1 MNKKYIKENIF
12 IVTYGLILFFI
23 IYNLK
28 FVLKTIDN
36 LVAITLPVIFGIVLA
51 FLLNIP
57 MSFLERKIIL
67 LIQKLKVDKKRAFKI
82 SRAISLLL
90 VLLIFICVITFTI
103 NIVIPEIIKSFYIF
117 IEKAPE
123 QIKNIQ
129 ELLIKNYDNYLIDG
143 VLSKIQEID
152 GDISKI
158 INNLVQITFSGVL
171 NITLGITNILIN
183 FILGLIISIY
193 ILLEKET
200 LKYQLKL
207 LINTVATDKYKSS
220 IIEILKLIYSKFKK
234 YIFGQAIDS
243 AILFIMIFISMT
255 IFKIPYAIFIS
266 FILAICAAVPILGPL
281 IGIIITTI
289 IMIIAGYKNILFFI
303 LIVVLMQQIEGNII
317 YPIVV
322 GNSIG
327 LSSLY
332 IVVVVIVFSSLFGIF
347 GVIIG
352 VPLCGVLYEIICK
365 YVYKKDFIEK

>member
-23 IYNLK
+23 IHNLK

-129 ELLIKNYDNYLIDG
+129 GLLIKNYDNYLIDS

-243 AILFIMIFISMT
+243 AIVFIMIFISMT

>member
-23 IYNLK
+23 IHNLK

-67 LIQKLKVDKKRAFKI
+67 LVQKLKVDKKRAFKI

-129 ELLIKNYDNYLIDG
+129 GLLIKNYDNYLIDS

-152 GDISKI
+152 GDIFKI

-234 YIFGQAIDS
+234 YIFGQAVDS

-332 IVVVVIVFSSLFGIF
+332 IVVVVIVFSSLFGIL

>member
-1 MNKKYIKENIF
+1 M
-12 IVTYGLILFFI
+12 
-23 IYNLK
+23 
-28 FVLKTIDN
+28 
-36 LVAITLPVIFGIVLA
+36 
-51 FLLNIP
+51 
-57 MSFLERKIIL
+57 
-67 LIQKLKVDKKRAFKI
+67 
-82 SRAISLLL
+82 
-90 VLLIFICVITFTI
+90 
-103 NIVIPEIIKSFYIF
+103 
-117 IEKAPE
+117 
-123 QIKNIQ
+123 
-129 ELLIKNYDNYLIDG
+129 
-143 VLSKIQEID
+143 
-152 GDISKI
+152 
-158 INNLVQITFSGVL
+158 
-171 NITLGITNILIN
+171 
-183 FILGLIISIY
+183 
-193 ILLEKET
+193 LEKET

-266 FILAICAAVPILGPL
+266 FILAICAAVPILGPF

>member
-23 IYNLK
+23 IHNLK

-90 VLLIFICVITFTI
+90 VLLIFIFVITFTI

-129 ELLIKNYDNYLIDG
+129 GLLIKNYDNYLIDS

>member
-23 IYNLK
+23 IHNLK

-129 ELLIKNYDNYLIDG
+129 GLLIKNSDNYLIDS

>member
-36 LVAITLPVIFGIVLA
+36 LVAITLPVIYGIVLA

>member
-23 IYNLK
+23 IHNLK

-129 ELLIKNYDNYLIDG
+129 GLLIKNYDNYLIDS

-158 INNLVQITFSGVL
+158 INTLVQITFSGVL

>member
-129 ELLIKNYDNYLIDG
+129 GLLIKNYDNYLIDG

-193 ILLEKET
+193 LLLEKET

>member
-23 IYNLK
+23 IHNLK

-90 VLLIFICVITFTI
+90 VLLIFIFVITFTI

-129 ELLIKNYDNYLIDG
+129 GLLIKNYDNYLIDS

-332 IVVVVIVFSSLFGIF
+332 IVVVVIVFSSLFGIL

>member
-23 IYNLK
+23 IHNLK

-129 ELLIKNYDNYLIDG
+129 GLLIKNYDNYLIDSG
-143 VLSKIQEID
+143 LSKIQEID

>member
-23 IYNLK
+23 IHNLK

-129 ELLIKNYDNYLIDG
+129 GLLIKNYDNYLIDS

-152 GDISKI
+152 GDIFKI

-234 YIFGQAIDS
+234 YIFGQAVDS

>member
-23 IYNLK
+23 IHNLK

-129 ELLIKNYDNYLIDG
+129 GLLIKNYDNYLIDG

>member
-23 IYNLK
+23 IHNLK

>member
-23 IYNLK
+23 IHNLK

-129 ELLIKNYDNYLIDG
+129 GLLIKNYDNYLIDS

-234 YIFGQAIDS
+234 YIFGQAVDS

-332 IVVVVIVFSSLFGIF
+332 IVVVVIVFSSLFGIL

>member
-28 FVLKTIDN
+28 FVLKAIDN

-90 VLLIFICVITFTI
+90 VLLIFICAITFTI

-129 ELLIKNYDNYLIDG
+129 GLLIKNYDNYLIDS
-143 VLSKIQEID
+143 VLSKIQQID
-152 GDISKI
+152 GDISKT

-234 YIFGQAIDS
+234 YIFGQAVDS

>member
-23 IYNLK
+23 IHNLK

-129 ELLIKNYDNYLIDG
+129 GLLIKNYDNYLIDS

-207 LINTVATDKYKSS
+207 LISTVATDKYKSS

>member
-129 ELLIKNYDNYLIDG
+129 GLLIKNYDNYLIDG

-352 VPLCGVLYEIICK
+352 VPLCGVLYEIIFK

>member
-1 MNKKYIKENIF
+1 MR
-12 IVTYGLILFFI
+12 FFI
-23 IYNLK
+23 
-28 FVLKTIDN
+28 
-36 LVAITLPVIFGIVLA
+36 
-51 FLLNIP
+51 
-57 MSFLERKIIL
+57 
-67 LIQKLKVDKKRAFKI
+67 
-82 SRAISLLL
+82 
-90 VLLIFICVITFTI
+90 
-103 NIVIPEIIKSFYIF
+103 
-117 IEKAPE
+117 
-123 QIKNIQ
+123 
-129 ELLIKNYDNYLIDG
+129 
-143 VLSKIQEID
+143 
-152 GDISKI
+152 
-158 INNLVQITFSGVL
+158 
-171 NITLGITNILIN
+171 
-183 FILGLIISIY
+183 
-193 ILLEKET
+193 
-200 LKYQLKL
+200 
-207 LINTVATDKYKSS
+207 
-220 IIEILKLIYSKFKK
+220 
-234 YIFGQAIDS
+234 
-243 AILFIMIFISMT
+243 ILFIMIFISMT

>member
-23 IYNLK
+23 IHNLK

-129 ELLIKNYDNYLIDG
+129 GLLIKNYDNYLIDG
-143 VLSKIQEID
+143 VFSKIQEID

>member
-28 FVLKTIDN
+28 FVLKAIDN

-129 ELLIKNYDNYLIDG
+129 GLLIKNYDNYLIDS
-143 VLSKIQEID
+143 VLSKIQQID
-152 GDISKI
+152 GDISKT

-266 FILAICAAVPILGPL
+266 FILAICAAVPILGPF

>member
-23 IYNLK
+23 IHNLK

-82 SRAISLLL
+82 SRAISLLI

-129 ELLIKNYDNYLIDG
+129 GLLIKNYDNYLIDS

-171 NITLGITNILIN
+171 NITLGKTNILIN

>member
-129 ELLIKNYDNYLIDG
+129 GLLIKNYDNYLIDS

-152 GDISKI
+152 GDIFKI

-234 YIFGQAIDS
+234 YIFGQAVDS

-332 IVVVVIVFSSLFGIF
+332 IVVVVIVFSSLFGIL

>member
-23 IYNLK
+23 IHNLK

-67 LIQKLKVDKKRAFKI
+67 LVQKLKVDKKRAFKI

-90 VLLIFICVITFTI
+90 VLLIFICAITFTI

-129 ELLIKNYDNYLIDG
+129 GLLIKNYDNYLIDS
-143 VLSKIQEID
+143 VLSKIQQID
-152 GDISKI
+152 GDISKT

>member
-129 ELLIKNYDNYLIDG
+129 GLLIKNYDNYLIDS
-143 VLSKIQEID
+143 VLSKIQQID
-152 GDISKI
+152 GDISKT

>member
-129 ELLIKNYDNYLIDG
+129 GLLIKNYDNYLIDS

-332 IVVVVIVFSSLFGIF
+332 IVVVVIAFSSLFGIF

>member
-1 MNKKYIKENIF
+1 MNKKYIKEDIF

-23 IYNLK
+23 IHNLK

-67 LIQKLKVDKKRAFKI
+67 LIQKLKVDKKRTFKI

-129 ELLIKNYDNYLIDG
+129 GLLIKNYDNYLIDS

-220 IIEILKLIYSKFKK
+220 IIEILKLIYSKFKN

>member
-12 IVTYGLILFFI
+12 ILTYVLILFFI
-23 IYNLK
+23 IHNLK

-129 ELLIKNYDNYLIDG
+129 GLLIKNYDNYLIDS

>member
-23 IYNLK
+23 IHNLK

-129 ELLIKNYDNYLIDG
+129 GLLIKNYDNYLIDS

-266 FILAICAAVPILGPL
+266 FILAICAAVPILGPF

>member
-23 IYNLK
+23 IHNLK

-67 LIQKLKVDKKRAFKI
+67 LVQKLKVDKKRAFKI

-90 VLLIFICVITFTI
+90 VLLIFICVITFII

-129 ELLIKNYDNYLIDG
+129 GLLIKNYDNYLIDS

>member
-23 IYNLK
+23 IHNLK

-129 ELLIKNYDNYLIDG
+129 GLLIKNYENYLIVS
-143 VLSKIQEID
+143 VLAKIQEID

>member
-12 IVTYGLILFFI
+12 IVTYGLILFFLI
-23 IYNLK
+23 HNLK

-36 LVAITLPVIFGIVLA
+36 LVAIILPVIFGIVLA

-57 MSFLERKIIL
+57 MSFLERKVIL

-90 VLLIFICVITFTI
+90 VFLIFICGIAFTI

-129 ELLIKNYDNYLIDG
+129 GFLIKNDDNYLINSI
-143 VLSKIQEID
+143 LSKIQEID
-152 GDISKI
+152 GNIAKT
-158 INNLVQITFSGVL
+158 INNIVQITFSGVL

-207 LINTVATDKYKSS
+207 IINTVATDKYKNS

-255 IFKIPYAIFIS
+255 IFKIPYVIFIS
-266 FILAICAAVPILGPL
+266 FILAVCAAVPILGPF
-281 IGIIITTI
+281 IGIIITTL

>member
-129 ELLIKNYDNYLIDG
+129 GLLIKNYDNYLIDS

>member
-23 IYNLK
+23 IHNLK

-67 LIQKLKVDKKRAFKI
+67 LVQKLKVDKKRAFKI

-129 ELLIKNYDNYLIDG
+129 GLLIKNYDNYLIDS

-303 LIVVLMQQIEGNII
+303 LIVVLMQQIEGTII

>member
-23 IYNLK
+23 IHNLK

-129 ELLIKNYDNYLIDG
+129 GLLIKNYDNYLIDS

-352 VPLCGVLYEIICK
+352 VPLCGVLYEIIYK

>member
-23 IYNLK
+23 IHNLK

-129 ELLIKNYDNYLIDG
+129 GLLIKNYDNYLIDS

-255 IFKIPYAIFIS
+255 IFKIPYEIFIS

>member
-23 IYNLK
+23 IHNLK

-36 LVAITLPVIFGIVLA
+36 LIAITLPVIFGIVLA

-117 IEKAPE
+117 VEKAPE

-129 ELLIKNYDNYLIDG
+129 GLLIKNYDNYLIDS

-220 IIEILKLIYSKFKK
+220 IIEILKLIYSKFKN

>member
-36 LVAITLPVIFGIVLA
+36 LVAITLPVIYGIVLA

-303 LIVVLMQQIEGNII
+303 FIVVLMQQIEGNII

>member
-1 MNKKYIKENIF
+1 MTKKYIKENIF

-23 IYNLK
+23 IHNLK

-129 ELLIKNYDNYLIDG
+129 GLLIKNYDNYLIDS
-143 VLSKIQEID
+143 VLSKIQQID
-152 GDISKI
+152 GDISKT

>member
-23 IYNLK
+23 IHNLK

-129 ELLIKNYDNYLIDG
+129 GLLIKNYDNYLIDS

-243 AILFIMIFISMT
+243 AILFIIIFISMT